1 MSNPIIKAKLQERRE
16 NYELKRLR
24 ALLNERNQ
32 QLQTVEQQL
41 DNSQTNYK
49 HSQRNMGLFMALCV
63 VLVLAL
69 IFGGAPWIG

>member
-24 ALLNERNQ
+24 AVLNERNQ

-41 DNSQTNYK
+41 DSSQLNHK
-49 HSQRNMGLFMALCV
+49 HAQRNMQMFMVICV

-69 IFGGAPWIG
+69 MFGGVK